1 MTDEL
6 KTIIEALLFVSE
18 TPLPLDK
25 IKKILET
32 PDAKQIKQAIDTLS
46 EEYES
51 RKGAFT
57 LREVAG
63 GFQFRTRPE
72 YAGWIKKLMQ
82 PGTQRLSKPALE
94 TLAVVAYKQPVIRT
108 DIEFIRGVDC
118 GGILRMLLE
127 KKLIRVLGRK
137 EIPGRP
143 MVYATTRQFL
153 ELFDLK
159 DLKDLP
165 SPTEIEALG
174 NIHALDQEFDFPEE
188 AIGEDPAR
196 DGQEKEPE
204 PAQDDDSP
212 THLPESDPP
221 FEEQNPDPDPEKSVP
236 SEDQDSDPVD
246 NVDPD

>member
-1 MTDEL
+1 MTEEL
-6 KTIIEALLFVSE
+6 KYIIEALLFVSE
-18 TPLPLDK
+18 TPLPADK

-32 PDAKQIKQAIDTLS
+32 PDAKQIKQALDELLAD
-46 EEYES
+46 YES

-63 GFQFRTRPE
+63 GFQLRTRPE
-72 YAGWIKKLMQ
+72 YAGWIKKLVQ
-82 PGTQRLSKPALE
+82 PGAQRLSKPALE
-94 TLAVVAYKQPVIRT
+94 TLAVIAYKQPVIRA

-165 SPTEIEALG
+165 SPSEIQALG
-174 NIHALDQEFDFPEE
+174 NIHALDENPDGPMEIKDPEE
-188 AIGEDPAR
+188 HENPGQPDEHKED
-196 DGQEKEPE
+196 
-204 PAQDDDSP
+204 S
-212 THLPESDPP
+212 
-221 FEEQNPDPDPEKSVP
+221 
-236 SEDQDSDPVD
+236 SEIDKTE
-246 NVDPD
+246 

>member
-1 MTDEL
+1 MTEEL
-6 KTIIEALLFVSE
+6 KYIIEALLFVSE
-18 TPLPLDK
+18 TPLPADK

-32 PDAKQIKQAIDTLS
+32 PDAKQIKQALDELLAD
-46 EEYES
+46 YES

-63 GFQFRTRPE
+63 GFQLRTRPE
-72 YAGWIKKLMQ
+72 YAGWIKKLVQ
-82 PGTQRLSKPALE
+82 PGAQRLSKPALE
-94 TLAVVAYKQPVIRT
+94 TLAVIAYKQPVIRA

-165 SPTEIEALG
+165 SPSEIQALG
-174 NIHALDQEFDFPEE
+174 NIHALDEEPDVFTETQEDE
-188 AIGEDPAR
+188 
-196 DGQEKEPE
+196 EPE
-204 PAQDDDSP
+204 KP
-212 THLPESDPP
+212 DPSG
-221 FEEQNPDPDPEKSVP
+221 EQNPEP
-236 SEDQDSDPVD
+236 SEFDERE
-246 NVDPD
+246 